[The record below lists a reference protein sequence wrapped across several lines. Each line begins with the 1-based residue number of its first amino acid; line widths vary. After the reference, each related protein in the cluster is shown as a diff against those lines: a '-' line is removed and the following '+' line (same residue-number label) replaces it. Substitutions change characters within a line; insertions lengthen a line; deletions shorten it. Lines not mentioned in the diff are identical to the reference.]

1 MAMHASYAWGKKKKK
16 KETSEG
22 QRVLDEFRAKRKK
35 IDHKEKEKTRKL
47 ENAKKAKKAKKK
59 WYQKQCP
66 NQ

>member
-1 MAMHASYAWGKKKKK
+1 MAMYASYAWGKKKK

-59 WYQKQCP
+59 WYQKQCQ